1 MIHLC
6 KIIRLF
12 HTLIMLILTTNE
24 KNEIISNIKSM
35 SGKLWEK
42 CTALMSFIKTI
53 KCIYYITMLFCT
65 LCILFYWFILS
76 PFLTIYGLLA
86 QLLHILLMTSH
97 LFRVTMFN
105 LLNNKYNI
113 FLPSITVIISLIFV
127 HQYGQQNLHW
137 LSAQNKTTTIKT
149 TKRAYNNTVKT
160 KQRER
165 IKRGKCEV

>member
-1 MIHLC
+1 MGTIYC
-6 KIIRLF
+6 F
-12 HTLIMLILTTNE
+12 NE
-24 KNEIISNIKSM
+24 FYKNNKM
-35 SGKLWEK
+35 HVL
-42 CTALMSFIKTI
+42 
-53 KCIYYITMLFCT
+53 YYHAFLY
-65 LCILFYWFILS
+65 LVHFILS